1 MVARKVLRYA
11 LLASLIAAIAVL
23 ATMAFWNIVQSSG
36 FSIAPLLQSF
46 ILTAIGGYL
55 MLFLLVI
62 SLRYAGLIFFSLSEH
77 FTRLT
82 TTDDSY
88 VSTQVDLS
96 SLPMVTIVV
105 PAYNE
110 GLVIQAALR
119 SLLQLEYINYE
130 IIVVDDGSSDDT
142 YEQALAVARESRRI
156 PIRVVT
162 QRNGGKADALNTG
175 ASHARGELILNMD
188 GDTKLAVDSLRHA
201 VKHFEDPNIGAVAGN
216 VKVLNRENLLTKL
229 QALEYVEGLAMA
241 RTAQSFIR
249 MVSIVPGPLG
259 LFRRSVLAEAGGYD
273 SDTYAEDCD
282 LTIKILLNG
291 WRIGYEDKSV
301 AYVESPNKLLD
312 LLQQRYR
319 WTRGMLQALRKR
331 SSALWHPRRSLTNFL
346 LMWYMVFE
354 VIIWPFSTVL
364 GNVFFLYVGLK
375 YGLATLLLFWWLQL
389 TLLDI
394 VSAMYCIF
402 LEDEDLSLLLYVVLF
417 RLFYMVV
424 VDFSKLFAVVEE
436 FMGIGMTWGK
446 LKRVGRL

>member
-1 MVARKVLRYA
+1 MVTRKFYRYA
-11 LLASLIAAIAVL
+11 LLTLLIAVL
-23 ATMAFWNIVQSSG
+23 GTLAYQADWSIINSSG
-36 FSIAPLLQSF
+36 FSVAPILQNAF
-46 ILTAIGGYL
+46 LTAIGGYL
-55 MLFLLVI
+55 VLFLLVI
-62 SLRYAGLIFFSLSEH
+62 SVRYAALIFLSLAEH
-77 FTRLT
+77 FTRLIT
-82 TTDDSY
+82 GDDSY

-96 SLPMVTIVV
+96 SLPMVSIVI

-110 GLVIQAALR
+110 GIVIQAAIR
-119 SLLQLEYINYE
+119 YLLQLDYINYE

-142 YEQALAVARESRRI
+142 YEQALAVSREGHRV

-188 GDTKLAVDSLRHA
+188 GDTKLTMDSLRHA
-201 VKHFEDPNIGAVAGN
+201 VKHFEDPRIGAVAGN
-216 VKVLNRENLLTKL
+216 VKVLNRENLLTNL

-241 RTAQSFIR
+241 RTAQSFIQ

-259 LFRRSVLAEAGGYD
+259 LFRKSVLAEAGGYD

-291 WRIGYEDKSV
+291 WRIGYEQNSI

-319 WTRGMLQALRKR
+319 WTRGMLQAIRKR
-331 SSALWHPRRSLTNFL
+331 SDALWSPRRSLTNFL

-364 GNVFFLYVGLK
+364 GNIFFLYIGIK

-394 VSAMYCIF
+394 VSALYCIF
-402 LEDEDLSLLLYVVLF
+402 LEDEDLTLLLYVVLF

-436 FMGIGMTWGK
+436 FLGVGMTWGK
-446 LKRVGRL
+446 IKRVGRL

>member
-1 MVARKVLRYA
+1 MVTRKFYRYA
-11 LLASLIAAIAVL
+11 LLTLLIAVL
-23 ATMAFWNIVQSSG
+23 GTLAYQADWSIINSSG
-36 FSIAPLLQSF
+36 FSVAPILQNALLA
-46 ILTAIGGYL
+46 AIGGYL
-55 MLFLLVI
+55 VLFLLVI
-62 SLRYAGLIFFSLSEH
+62 SFRYAALIFLSLAEH
-77 FTRLT
+77 FTRLIT
-82 TTDDSY
+82 GDDSY

-96 SLPMVTIVV
+96 SLPMVSIVI

-110 GLVIQAALR
+110 GVVIQAAIR
-119 SLLQLEYINYE
+119 YLLQLDYVNYE

-142 YEQALAVARESRRI
+142 YEQALAVSREGHRV

-188 GDTKLAVDSLRHA
+188 GDTKLTMDALRHA
-201 VKHFEDPNIGAVAGN
+201 VKHFEDPRIGAVAGN
-216 VKVLNRENLLTKL
+216 VKVLNRENLLTNL

-241 RTAQSFIR
+241 RTAQSFIQ

-259 LFRRSVLAEAGGYD
+259 LFRKSVLAEAGGYD

-291 WRIGYEDKSV
+291 WRIGYEQNSI

-319 WTRGMLQALRKR
+319 WTRGMLQAIRKR
-331 SSALWHPRRSLTNFL
+331 SDALWHPRRSLTNFL

-364 GNVFFLYVGLK
+364 GNIFFLYIGIK

-394 VSAMYCIF
+394 VSALYCIF
-402 LEDEDLSLLLYVVLF
+402 LEDEDLTLLLYVVLF

-424 VDFSKLFAVVEE
+424 VDFSKLFAVVED
-436 FMGIGMTWGK
+436 FLGVGMTWGK